1 MKKYLIILFIG
12 LGFTLSAQNEN
23 YNTRKDYVAKG
34 YDVTEYFNKKAVKG
48 NNKFIATHDNVKYKI
63 ASQENLE
70 KFKSNPDKYIPQY
83 GGYCAYAIAIDGEKV
98 DINPNTFEIRDDK
111 LYLFYNSWGINTLK
125 KWEKEDAVKLKKE
138 ADSKWKK
145 IKI

>member
-48 NNKFIATHDNVKYKI
+48 NN
-63 ASQENLE
+63 
-70 KFKSNPDKYIPQY
+70 
-83 GGYCAYAIAIDGEKV
+83 
-98 DINPNTFEIRDDK
+98 
-111 LYLFYNSWGINTLK
+111 
-125 KWEKEDAVKLKKE
+125 
-138 ADSKWKK
+138 
-145 IKI
+145 

>member
-23 YNTRKDYVAKG
+23 YNTSKSYVAKG

-48 NNKFIATHDNVKYKI
+48 SNKFIATHDNVKYKF
-63 ASQENLE
+63 ASQENLK
-70 KFKSNPDKYIPQY
+70 KFKSNPNKYIPQY
-83 GGYCAYAIAIDGEKV
+83 GGYCAYAIAINGEKV

-125 KWEKEDAVKLKKE
+125 KWEKEDAVKLKKK